1 MQMCKLM
8 CKYADSQMCKYAGV
22 RIWGINVEVQNA
34 MEMITMSKQ

>member
-8 CKYADSQMCKYAGV
+8 CKYADV
-22 RIWGINVEVQNA
+22 RIWGINVGVRNA